1 MVLDIERDP
10 ASPMR
15 YPAPR
20 PLVPMHLENSTGD
33 VCVRVIVSA
42 ADRYFALGLQ
52 VLAEEV
58 LGSQSNWGHRG
69 LMALI
74 YRNGIL
80 SAIEDT
86 NERGE
91 RRHALPRRASLPLC
105 RRILITLLSGPIL
118 TPERPM
124 RLGGPVDAVTFTP
137 REQRV
142 LQLLR
147 TGRSQTEVG
156 LVLGLSV
163 KTVNTYKQ
171 LAMRKLGFKNNR
183 QLQYWLLAKL

>member
-1 MVLDIERDP
+1 MVLV
-10 ASPMR
+10 
-15 YPAPR
+15 Y
-20 PLVPMHLENSTGD
+20 L
-33 VCVRVIVSA
+33 
-42 ADRYFALGLQ
+42 
-52 VLAEEV
+52 
-58 LGSQSNWGHRG
+58 
-69 LMALI
+69 
-74 YRNGIL
+74 NGIL

-105 RRILITLLSGPIL
+105 RRILIALLSGLIV

-124 RLGGPVDAVTFTP
+124 RLGGPTDAVIFTP

-147 TGRSQTEVG
+147 TWRSQTGIG

-163 KTVNTYKQ
+163 KTVNAYKQ